1 MLRLGITGKLFF
13 GLLATSSLVALALA
27 FAVQINF
34 TRGFLGY
41 LNEQEL
47 QRVERLTPLL
57 AQAYVENGENW
68 QFLQGRQRGNWY
80 DMIRMVDVNVMEN
93 EEERLGPADETLMGI
108 NFRLSLVDENQERI
122 VGASTSTIPDATL
135 RPIIVDNQVV
145 AYVALLPF
153 TQVSTDAARTF
164 ERQQRISTWII
175 SMLSILVAAVVASI
189 LARTLMSPV
198 RKIASATRELAA
210 GNFDQRI
217 NVSSRDELGRLA
229 DDFNLLALSLKRN
242 EQLRRNFMADV
253 SHELRTPLA
262 VLKGEMEAMEDGMR
276 ELSVENIRALQSE
289 VNSLNKLVNDLYDLS
304 LADIG
309 ALTYRKSEM
318 NLKPLLQQVLSQYQH
333 RIASAGLMFVF
344 EAKQDNY
351 PVLADPDRLKQLF
364 INLLENSIRY
374 TDAKGRILITMAMD
388 NGNVVVQVEDSAPGV
403 TDEQLQQLFDRMYR
417 VESSRSR
424 NNGGAGLGLAIC
436 RKIAEGHDGDISTG
450 HSSLGG
456 IYMRVTLP
464 AALH

>member
-1 MLRLGITGKLFF
+1 MWRLGITGKLFF

-27 FAVQINF
+27 IAVQINF

-57 AQAYVENGENW
+57 AQAYIDNDENW
-68 QFLQGRQRGNWY
+68 RFLQGRQRGNWY
-80 DMIRMVDVNVMEN
+80 DMIRMVDVNVSETS
-93 EEERLGPADETLMGI
+93 EGRPEPADETLMGI
-108 NFRLSLVDENQERI
+108 NFRLSLVDENQEHI
-122 VGASTSTIPDATL
+122 VGAPSSIIPEATL
-135 RPIIVDNQVV
+135 RPIIVDGRTV

-175 SMLSILVAAVVASI
+175 SILSILVAAVVAII

-198 RKIASATRELAA
+198 RKIAGATRELAA

-217 NVSSRDELGRLA
+217 QVSSRDELGRLA
-229 DDFNLLALSLKRN
+229 DDFNLLALSLKKN
-242 EQLRRNFMADV
+242 EQLRRNFMADI

-276 ELSVENIRALQSE
+276 ELSVENINVLQSE
-289 VNSLNKLVNDLYDLS
+289 VTSLNKLVNDLYDLS

-309 ALTYRKSEM
+309 ALTYRKAEVD
-318 NLKPLLQQVLSQYQH
+318 LKPLMDHVLSQFQH
-333 RIASAGLMFVF
+333 RTETAGLTLKFDSAD
-344 EAKQDNY
+344 ETY

-364 INLLENSIRY
+364 SNLLENSIRY
-374 TDAKGRILITMAMD
+374 TDRDGQ
-388 NGNVVVQVEDSAPGV
+388 VQVSMNLRSGSVVIQIEDSAPGV
-403 TDEQLQQLFDRMYR
+403 TSEQLQQLFERMYR

-436 RKIAEGHDGDISTG
+436 RKIVEGHDGDITTG
-450 HSSLGG
+450 HSKLGG

-464 AALH
+464 AMLG

>member
-1 MLRLGITGKLFF
+1 MLRLGITGKLFC

-47 QRVERLTPLL
+47 QRVERLAPLL
-57 AQAYVENGENW
+57 AQAYTENGENW
-68 QFLQGRQRGNWY
+68 RFLQGRQRGNWY

-122 VGASTSTIPDATL
+122 VGAPASTIPEATL
-135 RPIIVDNQVV
+135 RPIIVDNNIV

-175 SMLSILVAAVVASI
+175 SILSILVAAVVAII

-217 NVSSRDELGRLA
+217 KVSSRDELGRLA

-276 ELSVENIRALQSE
+276 ELSVDNIRSLQSE
-289 VNSLNKLVNDLYDLS
+289 VTSLNKLVNDLYDLS

-309 ALTYRKSEM
+309 ALTYRKFEM
-318 NLKPLLQQVLSQYQH
+318 DLKPLLDQVLSQYQH
-333 RIASAGLMFVF
+333 RIESAGLQLLF
-344 EAKQDNY
+344 EARQDHY

-374 TDAKGRILITMAMD
+374 TDAKGRILVTMKLE
-388 NGNVVVQVEDSAPGV
+388 NGLVIVQVEDSAPGV
-403 TDEQLQQLFDRMYR
+403 TDSQLQQLFDRMYR
-417 VESSRSR
+417 VESSRNR

-436 RKIAEGHDGDISTG
+436 RKIVEGHDGDISTG
-450 HSSLGG
+450 HSNLGG

-464 AALH
+464 VA

>member
-47 QRVERLTPLL
+47 QRVERLAPLL
-57 AQAYVENGENW
+57 AQAYVENDENW
-68 QFLQGRQRGNWY
+68 EFLQGRNRGNWY

-108 NFRLSLVDENQERI
+108 NFRLSLVDENRERI
-122 VGASTSTIPDATL
+122 VGASSSTIPDATL
-135 RPIIVDNQVV
+135 RPIIVDDRIV

-175 SMLSILVAAVVASI
+175 SILSILVAAVVAII

-198 RKIASATRELAA
+198 RKIAGATRELAA

-217 NVSSRDELGRLA
+217 KVSSRDELGRLA

-253 SHELRTPLA
+253 SHELRTPLS

-276 ELSVENIRALQSE
+276 ELSVDNIRALQSE
-289 VNSLNKLVNDLYDLS
+289 VTSLNKLVNDLYDLS

-309 ALTYRKSEM
+309 ALTYRKHEI
-318 NLKPLLQQVLSQYQH
+318 NLKQLLEQVLSQYQH
-333 RIASAGLMFVF
+333 RVELAGLILLF
-344 EAKQDNY
+344 EAGDADY
-351 PVLADPDRLKQLF
+351 TVLADPDRLKQLF
-364 INLLENSIRY
+364 INLLENAIRY
-374 TDAKGRILITMAMD
+374 TDVKGRILVTMKRESGD
-388 NGNVVVQVEDSAPGV
+388 VVIQLEDSAPGV

-436 RKIAEGHDGDISTG
+436 RKIVEGHDGEISAG

-456 IYMRVTLP
+456 IYMRVALP
-464 AALH
+464 ATLS

>member
-122 VGASTSTIPDATL
+122 VGAPTSTIPDATL

>member
-47 QRVERLTPLL
+47 QRVERLAPLL
-57 AQAYVENGENW
+57 AQAYVENDENW
-68 QFLQGRQRGNWY
+68 EFLQGRNRGNWY

-108 NFRLSLVDENQERI
+108 NFRLSLVDENRERI
-122 VGASTSTIPDATL
+122 VGASSSTIPDATL
-135 RPIIVDNQVV
+135 RPIIVDDRIV

-175 SMLSILVAAVVASI
+175 SILSILVAAVVAII

-198 RKIASATRELAA
+198 RKIAGATRELAA

-217 NVSSRDELGRLA
+217 KVSSRDELGRLA

-253 SHELRTPLA
+253 SHELRTPLS

-276 ELSVENIRALQSE
+276 ELSVDNIRALQSE
-289 VNSLNKLVNDLYDLS
+289 VTSLNKLVNDLYDLS

-309 ALTYRKSEM
+309 ALTYRKHEI
-318 NLKPLLQQVLSQYQH
+318 NLKQLLEQVLSQYQH
-333 RIASAGLMFVF
+333 RVELAGLILLF
-344 EAKQDNY
+344 EAGDADY
-351 PVLADPDRLKQLF
+351 TVLADPDRLKQLF
-364 INLLENSIRY
+364 INLLENAIRY
-374 TDAKGRILITMAMD
+374 TDVKGRILVTMKRESGD
-388 NGNVVVQVEDSAPGV
+388 VVIQLEDSAPGV

-436 RKIAEGHDGDISTG
+436 RKIVEGHDGEISAG

-456 IYMRVTLP
+456 IYMRVALPGTLS
-464 AALH
+464 

>member
-1 MLRLGITGKLFF
+1 MWRLGITGKLFF

-57 AQAYVENGENW
+57 AQAYIENGQNW
-68 QFLQGRQRGNWY
+68 RFLQGRQRGNWY

-93 EEERLGPADETLMGI
+93 SDERPEPADETLMGI
-108 NFRLSLVDENQERI
+108 NFRLSLVDENQEHI
-122 VGASTSTIPDATL
+122 VGAPSSIIPDATL
-135 RPIIVDNQVV
+135 RPIIVDGRTV

-164 ERQQRISTWII
+164 ERQQRMSTWII
-175 SMLSILVAAVVASI
+175 SVLSILVAAVVASI

-217 NVSSRDELGRLA
+217 QVSSRDELGRLA
-229 DDFNLLALSLKRN
+229 DDFNLLALSLKKN
-242 EQLRRNFMADV
+242 EQLRRNFMADI

-262 VLKGEMEAMEDGMR
+262 VLKGEMEAMEDGVR
-276 ELSVENIRALQSE
+276 ELSIANINTLQSE
-289 VNSLNKLVNDLYDLS
+289 VNSLNKLVDDLYDLS

-309 ALTYRKSEM
+309 ALSYRKSEIDLTALM
-318 NLKPLLQQVLSQYQH
+318 EQVHSQYKH
-333 RIASAGLMFVF
+333 RIESAGLTL
-344 EAKQDNY
+344 ECESDNDQL

-364 INLLENSIRY
+364 NNLLENSIRY
-374 TDAKGRILITMAMD
+374 TDVGGRIRVSMSKSDGA
-388 NGNVVVQVEDSAPGV
+388 VVIQIEDSSPGV
-403 TDEQLQQLFDRMYR
+403 TGDQLQQLFDRMYR
-417 VESSRSR
+417 VESSRNR

-436 RKIAEGHDGDISTG
+436 RKIVEGHDGEINAG
-450 HSSLGG
+450 HSDLGG
-456 IYMRVTLP
+456 IYMRITLP
-464 AALH
+464 ALDS